1 MLLKRHLSTNKTC
14 QNHLKNN
21 LPILVTDTKKNHQN
35 QYHSNFIVNY
45 KNDSN
50 IVTKRDNS
58 ILCQKN
64 SEEPE
69 TKKKDTHNHQTNNLA
84 GNKEADKSNRQ

>member
-1 MLLKRHLSTNKTC
+1 M
-14 QNHLKNN
+14 
-21 LPILVTDTKKNHQN
+21 
-35 QYHSNFIVNY
+35 
-45 KNDSN
+45 
-50 IVTKRDNS
+50 TKRDNS

-69 TKKKDTHNHQTNNLA
+69 TKKKDTHNHQTNNLT